1 MAHTPMLRERAT
13 RVVVIT
19 GADAGIGRA
28 AAREFAEREYK
39 IGLLGRDGMRLDAA
53 AREIEQL
60 GGEAWAVVADVA
72 DYDEVE
78 GAAAEVERVLGPI
91 DVWVNNAM
99 VSVLAAFTDIADE
112 EFRRVTEVTYLGYVH
127 GTRAAL
133 QRMLVRDR
141 GVIVQVGSALA
152 YRAIP
157 LQSAYC
163 GSKHAIRGFTQ
174 SVRCE
179 LLQRRSAVQIAM
191 VQMPAVNTP
200 QFEWV
205 LSRLPNRPRP
215 VPPIFQPEVAARAV
229 VHAALHPRREM
240 WVGWSTIRA
249 IIATTLAP
257 GLLDRYLAR
266 KGLRAQQTAEP
277 DDDARPNNLFHP
289 VPGDFGAHGRF
300 DATAAQRS
308 PALWISIHRRS
319 VSALAT
325 LGTAIGLSGLARRRR
340 NV

>member
-1 MAHTPMLRERAT
+1 AP
-13 RVVVIT
+13 
-19 GADAGIGRA
+19 D
-28 AAREFAEREYK
+28 
-39 IGLLGRDGMRLDAA
+39 
-53 AREIEQL
+53 
-60 GGEAWAVVADVA
+60 
-72 DYDEVE
+72 
-78 GAAAEVERVLGPI
+78 
-91 DVWVNNAM
+91 
-99 VSVLAAFTDIADE
+99 
-112 EFRRVTEVTYLGYVH
+112 EFRRVTEVTYVGYVH

-133 QRMLVRDR
+133 QRMLARDR

-157 LQSAYC
+157 FQSAYC
-163 GSKHAIRGFTQ
+163 GAKHAIRGFTQ

-179 LLQRRSAVQIAM
+179 LLQRGSAVQIAM
-191 VQMPAVNTP
+191 VQIPAVNTP

-215 VPPIFQPEVAARAV
+215 VPPIFQPEVPARAV

-240 WVGWSTIRA
+240 WVGWSTTRA

-266 KGLRAQQTAEP
+266 TGMRAQQTAEP
-277 DDDARPNNLFHP
+277 DDDARPNNLFRP

-325 LGTAIGLSGLARRRR
+325 LGTAIGVSALARRRLK
-340 NV
+340 V